1 MKEPEDRRGWVL
13 AALDEFEGR
22 LVRYARRLV
31 GNEEEARD
39 VVQFVFLRLCDEE
52 PEEIEGR
59 LVQWLFTVCRNRA
72 MDVLRGS
79 GREKANGKP
88 GGQTQAAGR
97 EGDPAELVEQT
108 DLHGLLRELVD
119 HLPASQ
125 REAIDLWTEGFRYA
139 EIGKILD
146 CEEGNVRV
154 LVHRGLKAVR
164 EDRRVRMVMEDREPR
179 IGPTEADRESP
190 KERKSKIEAMR

>member
-1 MKEPEDRRGWVL
+1 VL

-22 LVRYARRLV
+22 LVRYARRLI

-52 PEEIEGR
+52 AAKVEGR
-59 LVQWLFTVCRNRA
+59 LAQWLFTVCRNRA

-79 GREKANGKP
+79 GREKDR
-88 GGQTQAAGR
+88 GGHSPPYSVER
-97 EGDPAELVEQT
+97 DPAEMAEEM
-108 DLHGLLRELVD
+108 DLHGLLREVVD

-125 REAIDLWTEGFRYA
+125 REAIDLWAEGFRYA
-139 EIGKILD
+139 EIGKILE

-164 EDRRVRMVMEDREPR
+164 EDRRVRELIEDKVSCQLSVVS
-179 IGPTEADRESP
+179 GRES
-190 KERKSKIEAMR
+190 RS